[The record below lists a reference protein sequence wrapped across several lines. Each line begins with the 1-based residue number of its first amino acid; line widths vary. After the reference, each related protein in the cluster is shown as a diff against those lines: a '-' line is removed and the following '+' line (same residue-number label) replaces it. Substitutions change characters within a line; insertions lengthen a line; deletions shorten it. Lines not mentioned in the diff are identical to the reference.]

1 MTASQIDQFNAGRNL
16 AEFDMWFE
24 GPEAREWLAANEVLM
39 RRCFALMR
47 PAGEDRGDN
56 RSRSGDPQFDKVMG
70 ESKQEHYC
78 RIDNN
83 LKETMRDVEI

>member
-1 MTASQIDQFNAGRNL
+1 MTASQIGQFNAGRNL

-47 PAGEDRGDN
+47 PVGEDRGDN
-56 RSRSGDPQFDKVMG
+56 RSRSGDPQFDRMMEEIVKRT
-70 ESKQEHYC
+70 YC
-78 RIDNN
+78 
-83 LKETMRDVEI
+83 E